1 MGKII
6 AVSNQKG
13 GVGKSTTAVN
23 LAAALGLKGKKILV
37 IDFDPQGNTTTSFG
51 IEKKRIRNTVYEAV
65 IGNCRMV
72 EAVVATNFRGVS
84 VVPATQTL
92 SGAAVEFLELDRRA
106 LRLKMQILTVKDD
119 YDYIF
124 IDCPPTLDLITI
136 NALAACDSVIIPIQC
151 EFLSL
156 EGLVELTEAIKK
168 VKNSF
173 NPNIIIDGI
182 LFTMYM
188 KRYNL
193 TAQVVEEVKTHF
205 PKMVYKTVIPRNVAL
220 SEAPSFGQP
229 IMYYNPKCKGAIA
242 YEEFAEEFLKRQ
254 KKREKQ
260 VLIKNNK

>member
-23 LAAALGLKGKKILV
+23 LAAALGLKGKKVLV

-51 IEKKRIRNTVYEAV
+51 IEKRRIRNTIYEAV

-72 EAVVATNFRGVS
+72 EAIVATNFRGVS

-92 SGAAVEFLELDRRA
+92 SGAAVEFLELDRRS

-168 VKNSF
+168 VQKSF
-173 NPNIIIDGI
+173 NPNITIDGI

-193 TAQVVEEVKTHF
+193 TAQVVDEVKAHF
-205 PKMVYKTVIPRNVAL
+205 PKTVYKTVIPRNVAL

-229 IMYYNPKCKGAIA
+229 IMYYSPKCKGAKA
-242 YEEFAEEFLKRQ
+242 YEEFADEFLKKQ
-254 KKREKQ
+254 KKREKN
-260 VLIKNNK
+260 V

>member
-6 AVSNQKG
+6 AISNQKG

-23 LAAALGLKGKKILV
+23 LAAALGLKGKKVLV

-51 IEKKRIRNTVYEAV
+51 IEKRRIRNTVYEAV

-72 EAVVATNFRGVS
+72 EAIVATKFRGVS

-92 SGAAVEFLELDRRA
+92 SGAAVEFLDLDRRS

-119 YDYIF
+119 FDYIF

-173 NPNIIIDGI
+173 NPNIEIDGI
-182 LFTMYM
+182 LFTMYV

-193 TAQVVEEVKTHF
+193 TAQVVEEVKGHF
-205 PKMVYKTVIPRNVAL
+205 PKMVYKTVIPRNISL
-220 SEAPSFGQP
+220 SEAPSFGEP
-229 IMYYNPKCKGAIA
+229 VMYYNPKCKGANA
-242 YEEFAEEFLKRQ
+242 YEELADEFLKRQ
-254 KKREKQ
+254 KKRSKETAKQ
-260 VLIKNNK
+260 

>member
-23 LAAALGLKGKKILV
+23 LAAALGLKGKKVLV

-51 IEKKRIRNTVYEAV
+51 IEKRRIRNTIYEAV

-72 EAVVATNFRGVS
+72 EAIVATNFRGVS

-92 SGAAVEFLELDRRA
+92 SGAAVEFLELDRRS

-168 VKNSF
+168 VKKSF
-173 NPNIIIDGI
+173 NPNITIDGI

-193 TAQVVEEVKTHF
+193 TAQVVDEVKAHF
-205 PKMVYKTVIPRNVAL
+205 PKTVYKTVIPRNVAL

-229 IMYYNPKCKGAIA
+229 IMYYSPKCKGAKA
-242 YEEFAEEFLKRQ
+242 YEEFADEFLKRQ
-254 KKREKQ
+254 KKRDKS
-260 VLIKNNK
+260 

>member
-6 AVSNQKG
+6 AISNQKG

-23 LAAALGLKGKKILV
+23 LAAALGLKGKKVLV

-51 IEKKRIRNTVYEAV
+51 IEKRRIRNTVYEAV

-72 EAVVATNFRGVS
+72 EAIVATNFRGVS

-92 SGAAVEFLELDRRA
+92 SGAAVELLDLDRRS

-119 YDYIF
+119 FDFIF
-124 IDCPPTLDLITI
+124 IDCPPTLDLITV

-168 VKNSF
+168 VQNSL
-173 NPNIIIDGI
+173 NPNIVIDGI
-182 LFTMYM
+182 LFTMYV

-193 TAQVVEEVKTHF
+193 TAQVVDEVKRHF
-205 PKMVYKTVIPRNVAL
+205 PKMVYKTVIPRNISL

-229 IMYYNPKCKGAIA
+229 VLYYNKNCKGAKA
-242 YEEFAEEFLKRQ
+242 YEEFADEFLKRQ
-254 KKREKQ
+254 KKREK
-260 VLIKNNK
+260 KNK

>member
-23 LAAALGLKGKKILV
+23 LAAALGLKGKKVLV

-51 IEKKRIRNTVYEAV
+51 IEKRRIRNTIYEAV

-72 EAVVATNFRGVS
+72 EAIVATNFRGVS

-92 SGAAVEFLELDRRA
+92 SGAAVEFLELDRRS

-156 EGLVELTEAIKK
+156 EGLVELTEAIKRVQK
-168 VKNSF
+168 SF
-173 NPNIIIDGI
+173 NPNITIDGI

-193 TAQVVEEVKTHF
+193 TAQVVDEVKAHF
-205 PKMVYKTVIPRNVAL
+205 PKTVYKTVIPRNVAL

-229 IMYYNPKCKGAIA
+229 IMYYSPKCKGAKA
-242 YEEFAEEFLKRQ
+242 YEEFADEFLKRQ
-254 KKREKQ
+254 KKRYKS
-260 VLIKNNK
+260 

>member
-6 AVSNQKG
+6 AISNQKG

-23 LAAALGLKGKKILV
+23 LAAALGLKGKKVLV

-51 IEKKRIRNTVYEAV
+51 IEKRRIRNTVYEAV

-72 EAVVATNFRGVS
+72 ESIVATNFRGVS

-92 SGAAVEFLELDRRA
+92 SGAAVELLDLDRRS

-119 YDYIF
+119 FDFIF

-156 EGLVELTEAIKK
+156 EGLVELTAAIKK

-173 NPNIIIDGI
+173 NPNIEIDGI
-182 LFTMYM
+182 LFTMYV

-193 TAQVVEEVKTHF
+193 TAQVVEEVKEHF
-205 PKMVYKTVIPRNVAL
+205 PKMVYKTVIPRNIAI
-220 SEAPSFGQP
+220 SEAPSFGEP
-229 IMYYNPKCKGAIA
+229 VLYYNNKCKGAKA
-242 YEEFAEEFLKRQ
+242 YEELADEFLKRQ
-254 KKREKQ
+254 KKS
-260 VLIKNNK
+260 NKDSGKS

>member
-1 MGKII
+1 MGKVI

-23 LAAALGLKGKKILV
+23 LAAALGLKGKKVLV

-51 IEKKRIRNTVYEAV
+51 IEKRRIRNTVYEAV

-72 EAVVATNFRGVS
+72 EAIVATQFRGVS

-92 SGAAVEFLELDRRA
+92 SGAAVELLELDRRS

-119 YDYIF
+119 FDYIF

-156 EGLVELTEAIKK
+156 EGLVELTEAINK

-173 NPNIIIDGI
+173 NPNIEIDGI
-182 LFTMYM
+182 LFTMYV

-193 TAQVVEEVKTHF
+193 TAQVVEEVKKHF
-205 PKMVYKTVIPRNVAL
+205 PKTVYKTVIPRNIAI
-220 SEAPSFGQP
+220 SEAPGFGKP
-229 IMYYNPKCKGAIA
+229 VMYYNKGCKGASA
-242 YEEFAEEFLKRQ
+242 YQELADEFLKKEKR
-254 KKREKQ
+254 KKA
-260 VLIKNNK
+260 INKER

>member
-6 AVSNQKG
+6 AISNQKG

-23 LAAALGLKGKKILV
+23 LAAALGLKGKKVLV

-51 IEKKRIRNTVYEAV
+51 IEKRRIRNTVYEAV

-72 EAVVATNFRGVS
+72 ESIVSTKFRGVS

-92 SGAAVEFLELDRRA
+92 SGAAVELLDLDRRS

-119 YDYIF
+119 FDFIF

-173 NPNIIIDGI
+173 NPNIEIDGI
-182 LFTMYM
+182 LFTMYV

-193 TAQVVEEVKTHF
+193 TAQVVDEVKEHF
-205 PKMVYKTVIPRNVAL
+205 PKMVYKTVIPRNIAI
-220 SEAPSFGQP
+220 SEAPSFGEP
-229 IMYYNPKCKGAIA
+229 VLYYNNKCKGAKA
-242 YEEFAEEFLKRQ
+242 YEEFADEFLKRQ
-254 KKREKQ
+254 RKKK
-260 VLIKNNK
+260 K

>member
-6 AVSNQKG
+6 AISNQKG

-23 LAAALGLKGKKILV
+23 LAAALGLKGKKVLV

-51 IEKKRIRNTVYEAV
+51 IEKRRIRNTVYEAV

-72 EAVVATNFRGVS
+72 EAIVATKFRGVS

-92 SGAAVEFLELDRRA
+92 SGAAVEFLDLDRRS

-119 YDYIF
+119 FDYIF

-173 NPNIIIDGI
+173 NPNIEIDGI
-182 LFTMYM
+182 LFTMYV

-193 TAQVVEEVKTHF
+193 TVQVVEEVKGHF
-205 PKMVYKTVIPRNVAL
+205 PKMVYKTVIPRNISL
-220 SEAPSFGQP
+220 SEAPSFGEP
-229 IMYYNPKCKGAIA
+229 VMYYNPKCKGANA
-242 YEEFAEEFLKRQ
+242 YEELADEFLKRQ
-254 KKREKQ
+254 KKRSKETVKQ
-260 VLIKNNK
+260 

>member
-6 AVSNQKG
+6 AISNQKG

-23 LAAALGLKGKKILV
+23 LAAALGLKGKKVLV

-51 IEKKRIRNTVYEAV
+51 IEKRRIRNTVYEAV

-72 EAVVATNFRGVS
+72 EAIVATNFRGVS

-92 SGAAVEFLELDRRA
+92 SGAAVEFLDLDRRS

-119 YDYIF
+119 FDYIF

-173 NPNIIIDGI
+173 NPNIEIDGI
-182 LFTMYM
+182 LFTMYV

-193 TAQVVEEVKTHF
+193 TAQVVEEVKEHF
-205 PKMVYKTVIPRNVAL
+205 PKMVYKTVIPRNISL
-220 SEAPSFGQP
+220 SEAPSFGEP
-229 IMYYNPKCKGAIA
+229 VMYYNAKCKGAKA
-242 YEEFAEEFLKRQ
+242 YEELADEFLKRQ
-254 KKREKQ
+254 KKRNKGTTKQ
-260 VLIKNNK
+260 

>member
-23 LAAALGLKGKKILV
+23 LAAALGLKGKKVLV

-51 IEKKRIRNTVYEAV
+51 IEKTRIRYTIYEAV

-72 EAVVATNFRGVS
+72 EAIVATNFRGVS

-92 SGAAVEFLELDRRA
+92 SGAAVEFLELDRRS

-156 EGLVELTEAIKK
+156 EGLVELTEAIKRVQK
-168 VKNSF
+168 SF
-173 NPNIIIDGI
+173 NPNITIDGI

-193 TAQVVEEVKTHF
+193 TAQVVDEVKAHF
-205 PKMVYKTVIPRNVAL
+205 PKTVYKTVIPRNVAL

-229 IMYYNPKCKGAIA
+229 IMYYNPKCKGAKA
-242 YEEFAEEFLKRQ
+242 YEEFADEFLKKQ
-254 KKREKQ
+254 KKREKN
-260 VLIKNNK
+260 V

>member
-1 MGKII
+1 MGKVI
-6 AVSNQKG
+6 AISNQKG

-51 IEKKRIRNTVYEAV
+51 IEKRSIRNTVYEAV

-72 EAVVATNFRGVS
+72 EAIVATNFRGVS

-92 SGAAVEFLELDRRA
+92 SGAAVEFLELDRRS
-106 LRLKMQILTVKDD
+106 LRLKMQVLTVKDD
-119 YDYIF
+119 YDYIL

-168 VKNSF
+168 VQKSF
-173 NPNIIIDGI
+173 NPNITIDGI

-229 IMYYNPKCKGAIA
+229 IMYYNPKCKGAKA
-242 YEEFAEEFLKRQ
+242 YEEFADEFLKRQ
-254 KKREKQ
+254 KKRKTNINKD
-260 VLIKNNK
+260 IK

>member
-23 LAAALGLKGKKILV
+23 LAAALGLKGKKVLV

-51 IEKKRIRNTVYEAV
+51 IEKRRIRNTIYEAV

-72 EAVVATNFRGVS
+72 EAIVATNFRGVS

-92 SGAAVEFLELDRRA
+92 SGAAVEFLELDRRS

-156 EGLVELTEAIKK
+156 EGLVELTEAIKRVQK
-168 VKNSF
+168 SF
-173 NPNIIIDGI
+173 NPNITIDGI

-193 TAQVVEEVKTHF
+193 TAQVVDEVKAHF
-205 PKMVYKTVIPRNVAL
+205 PKTVYKTVIPRNVAL

-229 IMYYNPKCKGAIA
+229 IMYYNPKCKGAKA
-242 YEEFAEEFLKRQ
+242 YEEFADEFLKKQ
-254 KKREKQ
+254 KKREKN
-260 VLIKNNK
+260 V

>member
-23 LAAALGLKGKKILV
+23 LAAALGLKGKKVLV

-51 IEKKRIRNTVYEAV
+51 IEKRRIRNTIYEAV

-72 EAVVATNFRGVS
+72 EAIVATNFRGVS

-92 SGAAVEFLELDRRA
+92 SGAAVEFLELDRRS

-136 NALAACDSVIIPIQC
+136 NALAACDSIIIPIQC

-156 EGLVELTEAIKK
+156 EGLVELTEAIKRVQK
-168 VKNSF
+168 SF
-173 NPNIIIDGI
+173 NPNITIDGI

-193 TAQVVEEVKTHF
+193 TAQVVDEVKAHF
-205 PKMVYKTVIPRNVAL
+205 PKTVYKTVIPRNVAL

-229 IMYYNPKCKGAIA
+229 IMYYNPKCKGAKA
-242 YEEFAEEFLKRQ
+242 YEEFADEFLKKQ
-254 KKREKQ
+254 KKREKN
-260 VLIKNNK
+260 V

>member
-23 LAAALGLKGKKILV
+23 LAAALGLKGKKVLV

-51 IEKKRIRNTVYEAV
+51 IEKRRIRNTIYEAV

-72 EAVVATNFRGVS
+72 EAIVATNFRGVS

-92 SGAAVEFLELDRRA
+92 SGAAVEFLELDRRS

-156 EGLVELTEAIKK
+156 EGLVELTEAIKRVQK
-168 VKNSF
+168 SF
-173 NPNIIIDGI
+173 NPNITIDGI

-193 TAQVVEEVKTHF
+193 TAQVVDEVKAHF
-205 PKMVYKTVIPRNVAL
+205 PKTVYKTVIPRNVAI

-229 IMYYNPKCKGAIA
+229 IMYYNPKCKGAKA
-242 YEEFAEEFLKRQ
+242 YEEFADEFLKKQ
-254 KKREKQ
+254 KKREKN
-260 VLIKNNK
+260 V

>member
-6 AVSNQKG
+6 AISNQKG

-23 LAAALGLKGKKILV
+23 LAAALGLKGKKVLV

-51 IEKKRIRNTVYEAV
+51 IEKRRIRNTVYEAV
-65 IGNCRMV
+65 IGICRMV
-72 EAVVATNFRGVS
+72 ESIVATNFRGVS

-92 SGAAVEFLELDRRA
+92 SGAAVELLDLDRRS

-119 YDYIF
+119 FDFIF

-173 NPNIIIDGI
+173 NPNIEIDGI
-182 LFTMYM
+182 LFTMYV

-193 TAQVVEEVKTHF
+193 TAQVVEEVKEHF
-205 PKMVYKTVIPRNVAL
+205 PKMVYKTVIPRNIAI
-220 SEAPSFGQP
+220 SEAPSFGEP
-229 IMYYNPKCKGAIA
+229 VLYYNNKCKGAKA
-242 YEEFAEEFLKRQ
+242 YEELADEFLKRQ
-254 KKREKQ
+254 KKRK
-260 VLIKNNK
+260 KDSGKS

>member
-23 LAAALGLKGKKILV
+23 LAAALGLKGKKVLV

-51 IEKKRIRNTVYEAV
+51 IEKRRIRNTIYEAV

-72 EAVVATNFRGVS
+72 EAIVATNFRGVS

-92 SGAAVEFLELDRRA
+92 SGAAVEFLELDRRS

-156 EGLVELTEAIKK
+156 EGLVELTEAIKRVQK
-168 VKNSF
+168 SF
-173 NPNIIIDGI
+173 NPNITIDGI

-193 TAQVVEEVKTHF
+193 TAQVVDEVKAHF
-205 PKMVYKTVIPRNVAL
+205 PKTVYKTVIPRNVAL

-229 IMYYNPKCKGAIA
+229 IMYYNPKCKGAKA
-242 YEEFAEEFLKRQ
+242 YEEFADEFLKRQ
-254 KKREKQ
+254 KKRHKS
-260 VLIKNNK
+260 

>member
-23 LAAALGLKGKKILV
+23 LAAALGLKGKKVLV

-65 IGNCRMV
+65 IGNCRMI
-72 EAVVATNFRGVS
+72 EAIVATNFRGVS

-92 SGAAVEFLELDRRA
+92 SGAAVEFLDLDRRS

-156 EGLVELTEAIKK
+156 EGLVELTEAIKRVQK
-168 VKNSF
+168 SLNS
-173 NPNIIIDGI
+173 NIIIDGI
-182 LFTMYM
+182 LFTMYV

-193 TAQVVEEVKTHF
+193 TAQVVEEVKKHF
-205 PKMVYKTVIPRNVAL
+205 PKMVYKTVIPRNISI

-229 IMYYNPKCKGAIA
+229 VMYYNPKCKGAKA
-242 YEEFAEEFLKRQ
+242 YEEFADEFLKKQ
-254 KKREKQ
+254 KKGK
-260 VLIKNNK
+260 KNE

>member
-1 MGKII
+1 MGKVI

-51 IEKKRIRNTVYEAV
+51 IEKRSIRNTVYEAV
-65 IGNCRMV
+65 IGNCRVV
-72 EAVVATNFRGVS
+72 EAIVATNFRGVS

-92 SGAAVEFLELDRRA
+92 SGAAVEFLELDRRS
-106 LRLKMQILTVKDD
+106 LRLKMQVLTVKDD
-119 YDYIF
+119 YDYIL

-168 VKNSF
+168 VQRSF
-173 NPNIIIDGI
+173 NPNITIDGI

-229 IMYYNPKCKGAIA
+229 IMYYNPKCKGAKA
-242 YEEFAEEFLKRQ
+242 YEEFADEFLKRQ
-254 KKREKQ
+254 KKRKTS
-260 VLIKNNK
+260 INKDNK